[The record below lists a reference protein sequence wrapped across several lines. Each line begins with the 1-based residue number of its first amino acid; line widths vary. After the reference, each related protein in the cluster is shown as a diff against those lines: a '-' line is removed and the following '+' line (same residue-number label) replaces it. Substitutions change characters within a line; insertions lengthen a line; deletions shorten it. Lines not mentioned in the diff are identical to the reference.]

1 MKKLIALAILGAMAA
16 SFGCTT
22 ENTSEGVP
30 DDLPPARTTADPNQA
45 PSNDNAANASPAEP
59 M

>member
-1 MKKLIALAILGAMAA
+1 MKKLIALAILGALAA

-22 ENTSEGVP
+22 ENSSEGIP

-45 PSNDNAANASPAEP
+45 PTNDNAANAAPEDP

>member
-1 MKKLIALAILGAMAA
+1 MKKLLALAILGALVA

-22 ENTSEGVP
+22 ENSSEGIP
-30 DDLPPARTTADPNQA
+30 DDLPPAKTTADPNQE
-45 PSNDNAANASPAEP
+45 PSNANAANAAPDDP